1 MQAATI
7 SAIAAGVSA
16 AVAVGSAIG
25 ALIAARRSRSDKEQA
40 GTRANEALKA
50 YQAVAAAVG
59 RIAEAQEFRQVSA
72 ESRQTAVDSAQAERV
87 GFVPSPVQRGRTGW
101 RIKNDSDAPV
111 TAVDIR
117 TTTGAKIVV
126 YRGSGPDHKDHYGE
140 PVLSAHR
147 TTQMMFRPADSDAA
161 AADPSEVERMTVRFT
176 DARNHAW
183 ERTGSQPPR
192 RVDS

>member
-7 SAIAAGVSA
+7 SAIAAAVSA

-25 ALIAARRSRSDKEQA
+25 ALIAARRSRSDKKQA
-40 GTRANEALKA
+40 ETRANEALKA
-50 YQAVAAAVG
+50 SQAVAAAVG
-59 RIAEAQEFRQVSA
+59 RIAEAQESHQTSV
-72 ESRQTAVDSAQAERV
+72 ESRQTAADSVQAVRV

-101 RIKNDSDAPV
+101 RIKNDSDDPV
-111 TAVDIR
+111 TSVDIR

-126 YRGSGPDHKDHYGE
+126 YRGSGPDHEDHYGE
-140 PVLSAHR
+140 PVLSAHQ

-161 AADPSEVERMTVRFT
+161 AADPSEIERMRVRFT
-176 DARNHAW
+176 DARDQVW
-183 ERTGSQPPR
+183 ERIGSQPPR